1 VVFYIRQ
8 LQDLHACAESIAA
21 SLRTFSKAVVLLEGP
36 MGAGKTTLVR
46 EIAHA
51 LGSDEASSPSFAIHQ
66 SYKIDRGSLEHLDL
80 FRLESADD
88 LESTGFWDIFHL
100 LSGLVFIEWS
110 ERLVELGLLDQLPSS
125 WPQVRIKIEFV
136 GLNTEH
142 RQITYVD

>member
-1 VVFYIRQ
+1 
-8 LQDLHACAESIAA
+8 
-21 SLRTFSKAVVLLEGP
+21 